1 MSGSE
6 QWNPRAFKTLLYYR
20 NVISFRNLRLTGG
33 PRGSLKRINISGLAL
48 CCLLLP
54 VSGSLL
60 SGCSRSSHPG
70 QLGEQAPEVVIH
82 DGSQTVSLRD
92 YRGKVVILHFWASW
106 CAPCIEEF
114 PSLMQLQREMPDVV
128 VLAVAFDTDQ
138 NSYRQFIADNHLS
151 GMTMIDDLTDTS
163 SHAFG
168 TYRPPESYLIDR
180 NGVIRRKFIGV
191 PNGGWMMPEIVD
203 YLRHL

>member
-6 QWNPRAFKTLLYYR
+6 HWNPREFKALLYYR
-20 NVISFRNLRLTGG
+20 NVISFRNSRLPDD
-33 PRGSLKRINISGLAL
+33 PREPLKRISILGLAL
-48 CCLLLP
+48 FCLFSAACSLLP
-54 VSGSLL
+54 
-60 SGCSRSSHPG
+60 GCSRSSHPG
-70 QLGEQAPEVVIH
+70 QLGEQAPDVVIH
-82 DGSQTVSLRD
+82 DGSQTISLRN

-138 NSYRQFIADNHLS
+138 NSYRQFIQDNHLS

-180 NGVIRRKFIGV
+180 NGVIRRKFIGL

-203 YLRHL
+203 YLKHL